1 MTEMET
7 AKMSERGQII
17 IPKEV
22 REYIGAEENTI
33 FTVMPLDRETIVM
46 KKLDREK
53 LVAEFQRIQER
64 VKGKLTEEEVQEE
77 IAQYRKEK
85 RR

>member
-1 MTEMET
+1 MDVET

-22 REYIGAEENTI
+22 RDYIGAGESTL
-33 FTVMPLDRETIVM
+33 FTVMPLDKETIIM

-53 LVAEFQRIQER
+53 LVEEFMAIRAR
-64 VKGKLTEEEVQEE
+64 TKKMSDEEIKEE
-77 IAQYRKEK
+77 IAAYRREK
-85 RR
+85 RQ